1 MLSGTEWAI
10 IIQPSISD
18 RARSSEQIKASHSY
32 NTQLR
37 YLVKI
42 GCWCMFWPRAGRL
55 LFGSNDI
62 LGLQGFVKIYCEQS
76 IPNFVFVLSGLTHTS
91 VNYKKLNLMNIWN
104 HLAFGYTC
112 SLFNVN
118 FVKLIFS
125 CCPCFTGCLIQWK
138 GLLQKELPFQLSCR
152 QSE

>member
-18 RARSSEQIKASHSY
+18 RARSSEHIHITHNWDILSTLVADACFDQRRAGCCLAARIFWVYKAS
-32 NTQLR
+32 
-37 YLVKI
+37 
-42 GCWCMFWPRAGRL
+42 M
-55 LFGSNDI
+55 
-62 LGLQGFVKIYCEQS
+62 GFVEIYCEQS